1 MKTITILSLSLLL
14 TLLSCDKKD
23 KTNNTEKQNNNYQSM
38 NAKEIKELINLQKN
52 ANFEDF
58 RPDNPYK
65 PSEIDLNTLIPLVKN
80 GLANAG
86 FKTISDEEFK
96 NKVNDIIKSNKIKN
110 HNDFTTLFANT
121 LDRTTKTLDD
131 HEFDFD
137 LTNNQFIVK
146 KYNFIIPMLFLEN
159 VVKMKDDNNY
169 SIVLPQNIIARNKYL
184 FNDSKADLTWL
195 LSNDKDFLKTLVIS
209 FGYDKEAKINKM
221 ILEDFYAEFD
231 DKQKIG
237 FLFFTKNLNNNFE
250 IRQGLIE
257 YVYNNTTVKDNRFIY
272 ALDDYTYALYG
283 KNLDKI
289 YGDDDPAKIF
299 NAIEKA
305 NIVAI
310 IASIEIPAIEK
321 FKSENPELWNYTE
334 SALYNIGV
342 SHPEVFEIIKK
353 QNYFGIKG
361 MKEILENTSDE
372 IELNA
377 DTRTSN

>member
-1 MKTITILSLSLLL
+1 MKNSVLIILVFLLI
-14 TLLSCDKKD
+14 SCNKKND
-23 KTNNTEKQNNNYQSM
+23 VDKQNNNYQSI

-65 PSEIDLNTLIPLVKN
+65 PSEIDLKTLIPLVKN

-96 NKVNDIIKSNKIKN
+96 NKVNDIVKSNKIKN
-110 HNDFTTLFANT
+110 HIDFTTLFANT
-121 LDRTTKTLDD
+121 LDRTIKTLDD

-137 LTNNQFIVK
+137 LTNNQFIIK
-146 KYNFIIPMLFLEN
+146 KYNFMIPMLFLEDI
-159 VVKMKDDNNY
+159 VKMKDDNNY

-209 FGYDKEAKINKM
+209 FGYDKEPKINKM

-257 YVYNNTTVKDNRFIY
+257 YVNNNTTLNDNRFIY

-283 KNLDKI
+283 KNLEKI
-289 YGDDDPAKIF
+289 YGDDDPAKNF
-299 NAIEKA
+299 NAVEKA

-353 QNYFGIKG
+353 QNYFEIKV
-361 MKEILENTSDE
+361 
-372 IELNA
+372 
-377 DTRTSN
+377 

>member
-1 MKTITILSLSLLL
+1 MKNSVLIILVFLLI
-14 TLLSCDKKD
+14 SCNKKND
-23 KTNNTEKQNNNYQSM
+23 VDKQNNNYQSM

-65 PSEIDLNTLIPLVKN
+65 PSEIDLKTLIPLVKN

-96 NKVNDIIKSNKIKN
+96 NKVNDIVKSNKIKN
-110 HNDFTTLFANT
+110 HIDFTTLFANT
-121 LDRTTKTLDD
+121 LDRTIKTLDD

-137 LTNNQFIVK
+137 LTNNQFIIK
-146 KYNFIIPMLFLEN
+146 KYNFMIPMLFLEDI
-159 VVKMKDDNNY
+159 VKMKDDNNY

-209 FGYDKEAKINKM
+209 FGYDKEPKINKM

-257 YVYNNTTVKDNRFIY
+257 YVNNNTTLNDNRFIY

-283 KNLDKI
+283 KNLEKI
-289 YGDDDPAKIF
+289 YGDDDPAKNF
-299 NAIEKA
+299 NAVEKA

-353 QNYFGIKG
+353 QNYFEIKG
-361 MKEILENTSDE
+361 MKEILENMSDE

>member
-1 MKTITILSLSLLL
+1 MKKITILSLSLFL

-65 PSEIDLNTLIPLVKN
+65 PSEIDLKTLIPLVKN

-96 NKVNDIIKSNKIKN
+96 NKVNDIVKSNKIKN
-110 HNDFTTLFANT
+110 HIDFTTLFANT
-121 LDRTTKTLDD
+121 LDRTIKTLDD

-137 LTNNQFIVK
+137 LTNNQFIIK
-146 KYNFIIPMLFLEN
+146 KYNFMIPMLFLEDI
-159 VVKMKDDNNY
+159 VKMKDDNNY

-209 FGYDKEAKINKM
+209 FGYDKEPKINKM

-257 YVYNNTTVKDNRFIY
+257 YVINNTTLNDNRFIY

-289 YGDDDPAKIF
+289 YGDDDPAKNF
-299 NAIEKA
+299 NAVEKA

-310 IASIEIPAIEK
+310 IASIEIPANEK
-321 FKSENPELWNYTE
+321 FKSENPQLWNYTE

-353 QNYFGIKG
+353 QNYFEIKG
-361 MKEILENTSDE
+361 VKEILENMSDE